1 MLTYLIAA
9 SLVLTAT
16 ANDDV
21 DPASYPEL
29 APAALLP
36 AIIAD
41 LKRTVPDA
49 YSIRDFSD
57 LPGAQCSP

>member
-9 SLVLTAT
+9 SLALTAT
-16 ANDDV
+16 ANDV

-36 AIIAD
+36 A
-41 LKRTVPDA
+41 
-49 YSIRDFSD
+49 S
-57 LPGAQCSP
+57 SPT